1 MLFTIGSMIWVLNA
15 MFVFLPFTNPESRF
29 SGEKLYG
36 GGITAFIGATV
47 FEIGSILLM
56 LEAVNEN
63 RVGCFG

>member
-1 MLFTIGSMIWVLNA
+1 MIWVLNA
-15 MFVFLPFTNPESRF
+15 MFVFLPFTNPGSAF
-29 SGEKLYG
+29 SGEALYG